1 MSRAT
6 LSGVIFILALM
17 LLSPLAGLS
26 LPGSDSGLHPASNPD
41 AGRDHGSYSVDI
53 YPAGEIGPGD
63 DQLTRNQSRTFEF
76 TVENTGGDADTYE
89 ITAVWTDNNNL
100 GWNCIADVDSVSLAA
115 GATASVEFT
124 FSTPRAGVYDGAEKQ
139 FKLNATSTNETTV
152 SDSEDFNI
160 RIDMSHAVDLT
171 IRGDESMSA
180 ERGDMVRFQLDLTNV
195 GDNSDSYRVSLT
207 HVPWDWVADSD
218 TVNINN
224 VAVDELRSFYVDV
237 DIPDSAEEDE
247 YALIT
252 VLVTSKA
259 TGFDH
264 IDAVQQVNTTVT
276 DGRTYGLTLT
286 IDTGSQETIPG
297 KAASYSLTLRNDGNE
312 PDSFALDASAL
323 PAGWSGSVSPDSVAD
338 LDPGY
343 TADISFSVTP
353 PADAEEDDWATAD
366 VSAWSTG
373 RNHHRDSVATNTTVR
388 IPVRGVDLS
397 SDAAGKGGT
406 PGTTVSFT
414 LTLENTGSDP
424 DSYDLSLTKPPT
436 WDISLSQVSVE
447 ELDAG
452 SSATIILA
460 GVIPGYAH
468 DTDSADATVT
478 ATSRG
483 NSSVSQAIMATFSVD
498 TVYSMSLS
506 VDGWQRT
513 ANPGNSTTFSFT
525 VTNLGNGV
533 EDFTIDH
540 TTLPVGWDVNG
551 LPHADLAGVSAYGGT
566 ASFQATLTVPNDET
580 PGWNNF
586 TVSVAVKD
594 SSSIEQLQSI
604 AIEVENFAAM
614 TVVVDPAAASSDPGA
629 TSSYTFSITNT
640 GNSDDTFGF
649 YIDDLPPSWQVQYR
663 LPDGG
668 AYISQI
674 SVPVG
679 ETRSV
684 DIFVTT
690 LASDSPGERSL
701 TLTVRSGLNQRI
713 TRDSTL
719 TLTIAETHGLE
730 VMTGTTA
737 KDGGSNEAIPFS
749 FTVRNNGN
757 ALDYVSLPI
766 PTPPLNWEATLSDTQ
781 FTLDPGASKTVYLNL
796 RTPEGVWG
804 GSHTVMVTINSDET
818 GEKHTLNFTVT
829 IPASPGLT
837 VTLVQKNDDVKAGE
851 DGSFTFNLSNTGN
864 TYEQVSLKVQGKYS
878 SWFNLPQASV
888 NMAPGDTREITVIA
902 SPPSNTPTMDTTAS
916 FNATLSSNGV
926 SILKS
931 MSLSVEGAPPPPPTD
946 NGDEGG
952 FSIPGP
958 GLLAAFGAAGVV
970 ARLRQ
975 LR

>member
-6 LSGVIFILALM
+6 LSGALLTLALM

-26 LPGSDSGLHPASNPD
+26 LPGSDSGLHPASGQD
-41 AGRDHGSYSVDI
+41 ASRTHGPYSVDI
-53 YPAGEIGPGD
+53 YPAGENSPGD
-63 DQLTRNQSRTFEF
+63 DQLTRNQSRSFEF
-76 TVENTGGDADTYE
+76 TVENTGNDSDTYD
-89 ITAVWTDNNNL
+89 ITAVWTDSNNL
-100 GWNCIADVDSVSLAA
+100 GWNCVADVASVSLAA

-124 FSTPRAGVYDGAEKQ
+124 FSTPRAGVYDGAEKL
-139 FKLNATSTNETTV
+139 FKLNATSTNETSV

-160 RIDMSHAVDLT
+160 RIDMSYAVDLT
-171 IRGDESMSA
+171 TRGDAARSA
-180 ERGDMVRFQLDLTNV
+180 ERGGIVRYQLDLTNV
-195 GDNSDSYRVSLT
+195 GDNGDSYRISLE
-207 HVPWDWVADSD
+207 HIPWDWSGSP
-218 TVNINN
+218 TETNINN
-224 VAVDELRSFYVDV
+224 VAADEMRSFYVDIDV
-237 DIPDSAEEDE
+237 PDSAEEDE

-252 VLVTSKA
+252 VLVTSK
-259 TGFDH
+259 TSSYSH

-286 IDTGSQETIPG
+286 VDDGAQETIPG
-297 KAASYSLTLRNDGNE
+297 KAVSYSLTLRNDGNE

-323 PAGWSGSVSPDSVAD
+323 PAGWSSSVSPDSVAD
-338 LDPGY
+338 LVQGD

-353 PADAEEDDWATAD
+353 PTDAEEDDWAAAD

-373 RNHHRDSVATNTTVR
+373 RNHHRDSAATNTSVR
-388 IPVRGVDLS
+388 IPVSGVSLS
-397 SDAAGKGGT
+397 SDAAGKDGT

-436 WDISLSQVSVE
+436 WDISLSQVTVEDLANGGSV
-447 ELDAG
+447 
-452 SSATIILA
+452 TITLS
-460 GVIPGYAH
+460 GVIPGFAH

-498 TVYSMSLS
+498 TVYSMLLS

-566 ASFQATLTVPNDET
+566 ASFQATLTVPDDET

-594 SSSIEQLQSI
+594 NPSLEQLQAI

-614 TVVVDPAAASSDPGA
+614 TVAVDPAAASGDPGA
-629 TSSYTFSITNT
+629 TASYTFSITNT
-640 GNSDDTFGF
+640 GNSEDTFDF
-649 YIDDLPPSWQVQYR
+649 YIDALPSGWQAQYR
-663 LPDGG
+663 ISDGG
-668 AYISQI
+668 AYVSQI
-674 SVPVG
+674 LVPVG
-679 ETRSV
+679 ETRVV
-684 DIFVTT
+684 DVFVTT
-690 LASDSPGERSL
+690 LASDGPGERSL
-701 TLTVRSGLNQRI
+701 TLTVRSGLNHHI

-719 TLTIAETHGLE
+719 SLTIAETHGLE
-730 VMTGTTA
+730 VTTGTTA

-781 FTLDPGASKTVYLNL
+781 FTLTPGASKTVYLNL

-804 GSHTVMVTINSDET
+804 GSHTIMVTINSDET

-837 VTLVQKNDDVKAGE
+837 VMLVQKNNDIKAGE

-902 SPPSNTPTMDTTAS
+902 SPPGNTPSMDTTAS
-916 FNATLSSNGV
+916 FSATLSSNGE

-931 MSLSVEGAPPPPPTD
+931 LTLSIEGAPPPPPTD
-946 NGDEGG
+946 DGDEGG

-958 GLLAAFGAAGVV
+958 GLLAAFGAAGAV
-970 ARLRQ
+970 ALLR
-975 LR
+975 RRR